1 MEDYQLR
8 VASPKDAAAV
18 EEVLKASY
26 PALMA
31 VAYDEAVLTP
41 VLKLI
46 TKANISL
53 LASGT
58 YYVAEAGDGL
68 VIGCGGWTIEKP
80 PSADDVG
87 SGVGHLR
94 HFGTS
99 PAWTRSGIGRAI
111 FRQCESNAKFAN
123 VKELE
128 VCSSLNAE
136 QFYAALGF
144 EKIKIISVAI
154 GPNQFP
160 SILMRMSL

>member
-1 MEDYQLR
+1 MEDYRLR
-8 VASPKDAAAV
+8 IATQKDAQAV
-18 EEVLKASY
+18 EAVLKASY

-46 TKANISL
+46 TQANTAL

-58 YYVAEAGDGL
+58 YYVAESDDGL
-68 VIGCGGWTIEKP
+68 VVGCGGWTMEKP
-80 PSADDVG
+80 PGAPDATS
-87 SGVGHLR
+87 SVGHIR

-99 PAWTRSGIGRAI
+99 PFWTRRGIGRAI
-111 FRQCESNAKFAN
+111 FCRCESSAKFAGVN
-123 VKELE
+123 ELE

-136 QFYAALGF
+136 KFYAALGF
-144 EKIKIISVAI
+144 KRIKIISVAI

-160 SILMRMSL
+160 SVLMRMWI

>member
-1 MEDYQLR
+1 MEDFQLR
-8 VASPKDAAAV
+8 VANLKDAAAV

-26 PALMA
+26 PVLMA
-31 VAYDEAVLTP
+31 VTYDEAVLTP
-41 VLKLI
+41 VLELI

-58 YYVAEAGDGL
+58 YYVAEADDGL
-68 VIGCGGWTIEKP
+68 VVGCGGWTIEKP
-80 PSADDVG
+80 PGADDAG

-94 HFGTS
+94 HFGTNPS
-99 PAWTRSGIGRAI
+99 WTRRGIGRAI
-111 FRQCESNAKFAN
+111 FRQCESDAKLVN

-136 QFYAALGF
+136 QFYTALGF
-144 EKIKIISVAI
+144 ERIKIISVAI

-160 SILMRMSL
+160 SVLMRMSV

>member
-1 MEDYQLR
+1 MEDYRLR
-8 VASPKDAAAV
+8 VASPKDASAV
-18 EEVLKASY
+18 EKVLKASY

-46 TKANISL
+46 TQANISL

-58 YYVAEAGDGL
+58 YYVAESVDGL
-68 VIGCGGWTIEKP
+68 VVGCGGWSIEKP
-80 PSADDVG
+80 PGADDVG
-87 SGVGHLR
+87 NGVGHLR

-99 PAWTRSGIGRAI
+99 PAWVRRGIGRAI

-144 EKIKIISVAI
+144 ERIKIISVAI

-160 SILMRMSL
+160 SVLMRMST

>member
-1 MEDYQLR
+1 MDDYQLK
-8 VASPKDAAAV
+8 VATTKDAAAV
-18 EEVLKASY
+18 EKVLKASY

-31 VAYDEAVLTP
+31 VAYDKAVLTP

-46 TKANISL
+46 TKANNSL

-58 YYVAEAGDGL
+58 YYVAEADEGL
-68 VIGCGGWTIEKP
+68 VVGCGGWTIEKP
-80 PSADDVG
+80 PGADDVG
-87 SGVGHLR
+87 IGVGHLR

-99 PAWTRSGIGRAI
+99 PDWTHHGIGRAI
-111 FRQCESNAKFAN
+111 FQKCKSSAKAAE

-136 QFYAALGF
+136 KFYAALGF
-144 EKIKIISVAI
+144 ESIKIISVAI

-160 SILMRMSL
+160 SVLMRMSV

>member
-1 MEDYQLR
+1 MEDFQLR
-8 VASPKDAAAV
+8 VANPNDAAAV

-26 PALMA
+26 PVLMA

-41 VLKLI
+41 VLELI

-58 YYVAEAGDGL
+58 YYVAEADDGL
-68 VIGCGGWTIEKP
+68 VVGCGGWTIEKP
-80 PSADDVG
+80 PGADDAG
-87 SGVGHLR
+87 NGVGHLR
-94 HFGTS
+94 HFGTN
-99 PAWTRSGIGRAI
+99 PAWTRRGIGRAI
-111 FRQCESNAKFAN
+111 FRQCESDAKLVN

-136 QFYAALGF
+136 NFYTALGF
-144 EKIKIISVAI
+144 ERIKIISVAI

-160 SILMRMSL
+160 SVLMRMSV

>member
-1 MEDYQLR
+1 MEDSQLR
-8 VASPKDAAAV
+8 VANPKDAAAV
-18 EEVLKASY
+18 EKVLKSSY

-31 VAYDEAVLTP
+31 VAYDEAVLSP

-53 LASGT
+53 LESGT
-58 YYVAEAGDGL
+58 YYIAEVDDGL
-68 VIGCGGWTIEKP
+68 VVGCGGWTIEKP
-80 PSADDVG
+80 PGADDAG

-99 PAWTRSGIGRAI
+99 PAWTRRGIGRAI
-111 FRQCESNAKFAN
+111 FRKCEFDAKLAN

-144 EKIKIISVAI
+144 ERIKIISVAM

-160 SILMRMSL
+160 SVLMRMSI